1 MLNDWDYRYIE
12 GGSLWLIA
20 TLTDFPVLQ
29 WHAEHYPGNSGN
41 YAIIAFPYL
50 FYVSFNISWGV
61 GSWTYASE
69 IFPLTY
75 RAKGNA
81 ISTMALWSGC
91 YIVAQAS
98 PPIGSAIG
106 WGLYIIYSG
115 ICVLAF
121 IFVRYAMVETRG
133 KTLEEMS
140 RLFGIEEKFAVR
152 SGIDPASAS
161 HEKNKEVMQERV
173 EEVNK

>member
-1 MLNDWDYRYIE
+1 
-12 GGSLWLIA
+12 
-20 TLTDFPVLQ
+20 
-29 WHAEHYPGNSGN
+29 
-41 YAIIAFPYL
+41 
-50 FYVSFNISWGV
+50 
-61 GSWTYASE
+61 
-69 IFPLTY
+69 
-75 RAKGNA
+75 
-81 ISTMALWSGC
+81 MALWSGC

-121 IFVRYAMVETRG
+121 VFVRYAMVETQG

-152 SGIDPASAS
+152 SGIDPASAF
-161 HEKNKEVMQERV
+161 HHDKNNNNKQVIMQERV